1 MIKFIPINDDCEKVY
16 IFINDINIGKL
27 NYYVTKDIVM
37 INYLLIYEEY
47 RKGGLGKDIVKYIM
61 KHNNEKIIH
70 GDALPE
76 AVKFWEKMGA
86 EFSDPFPSK
95 FKPEVLLTPFKIY
108 NY

>member
-1 MIKFIPINDDCEKVY
+1 MIKLLPIKDDCEKVY

-27 NYYVTKDIVM
+27 NYYVTNDIIM
-37 INYLLIYEEY
+37 INYITVYEEY
-47 RKGGLGKDIVKYIM
+47 RKFGFGRDIVNYLINSNKG
-61 KHNNEKIIH
+61 KIIH

-76 AVKFWEKMGA
+76 AIEFWKKMGA

-95 FKPEVLLTPFKIY
+95 IKPEVLLTPFIIK

>member
-1 MIKFIPINDDCEKVY
+1 MIKLIPIKDDCEKVY
-16 IFINDINIGKL
+16 IFMNDVNIGKL
-27 NYYVTKDIVM
+27 NYYITKDIVM

-61 KHNNEKIIH
+61 NHNKEKIIY

-76 AVKFWEKMGA
+76 AVKFWKKMGA

-95 FKPEVLLTPFKIY
+95 IKPEVLLTPFKII
-108 NY
+108 